1 VARKPKA
8 SMHTSIF
15 ELAMFSKMQENASD
29 YNFHPRNAWV
39 IRLDIITSKMHCR
52 INQDWQNILY
62 VVRHH
67 MFVLKNSNQ
76 IFQSLDGNFTY
87 QTQFSRACLQIF
99 KKCWA
104 QSSMQVFSSLG
115 FQTLNKVQSF

>member
-1 VARKPKA
+1 MERKPKA
-8 SMHTSIF
+8 SMYTSIF

-76 IFQSLDGNFTY
+76 IFQSLDGNFAY
-87 QTQFSRACLQIF
+87 QT
-99 KKCWA
+99 
-104 QSSMQVFSSLG
+104 
-115 FQTLNKVQSF
+115 